1 MTDDERQALQDGF
14 DTRRLLDAVDDVD
27 LLRSVLANDGQQ
39 QPQIR
44 TSLLALEKLA
54 MAVINYGSRRRAVV
68 MFDLAIELEEEVA
81 DLLEAVIRLHETL
94 VTLTNL
100 RPDSLNPDSLNNDA

>member
-27 LLRSVLANDGQQ
+27 MLRSVLANDGQQ
-39 QPQIR
+39 PPQIR
-44 TSLLALEKLA
+44 TSLLALDKLA
-54 MAVINYGSRRRAVV
+54 MAVINHGSRRRAVV
-68 MFDLAIELEEEVA
+68 MFTLALELEEEVA
-81 DLLEAVIRLHETL
+81 NLLEAVTRLHETL

-100 RPDSLNPDSLNNDA
+100 RPDSLDYDA